1 MQLSLSPS
9 NPPVPPVAADLVPAG
24 TNPAGAADV
33 AFAAIGADAPF
44 EKFLPED
51 PPAFPRST
59 RPEGSDM
66 ENPAGVLAASFWMLA
81 MAPVS
86 PPVMPAAI
94 DPVLQTLPGSTVL
107 SPTGDIMLDRPESQP
122 PVLSQLETTAGVLP
136 PNDQPPATAG
146 QPPGDGQLSGLIVAA
161 GLPTDS
167 AVPGETDQRH
177 VSPAGLKDAPISEK
191 IAGFHP
197 SLAAAGAAAPAA
209 EIKEILSPNH
219 KTVAAPDTLLG
230 TDVAKSGPP
239 MPFTP
244 SNRPKTGET
253 ATPTMALL
261 PTGKPDF
268 TATLP
273 PEAAAL
279 PVGTLREM
287 MATVVSALDT
297 LEQRW
302 DAQPKRVDL
311 EFQVGGE
318 PVALRL
324 ELKEGTVH
332 ATFKTESVRMR
343 TALTREWQ
351 AVMPSATVGLLRLAE
366 PVFHA
371 VAGAVADTAL
381 GSTGQE
387 ALPQR
392 GQPAPE
398 SVPFRRVAT
407 PADPE
412 ISGTSPAA
420 ESRPPASVL
429 LNAIA

>member
-9 NPPVPPVAADLVPAG
+9 NPPAPPVTAG
-24 TNPAGAADV
+24 LIPAGAEPAGD
-33 AFAAIGADAPF
+33 ANPFFATIGADASF
-44 EKFLPED
+44 EEFLPENS
-51 PPAFPRST
+51 PPSPQGARQES
-59 RPEGSDM
+59 PEM
-66 ENPAGVLAASFWMLA
+66 KNAAGVLAASFWMPA

-86 PPVMPAAI
+86 PPVVPAEI
-94 DPVLQTLPGSTVL
+94 NPVPPTLPISTVQ
-107 SPTGDIMLDRPESQP
+107 SPSGDIILVDRSAPQL
-122 PVLSQLETTAGVLP
+122 PVLSQSETTVGVLP
-136 PNDQPPATAG
+136 PNGQPPATAG
-146 QPPGDGQLSGLIVAA
+146 KAPGDEQLQDLVAAA

-167 AVPGETDQRH
+167 AVSGESNQRRM
-177 VSPAGLKDAPISEK
+177 SPTGSKDTPLSEK
-191 IAGFHP
+191 IAGYRP
-197 SLAAAGAAAPAA
+197 TLAVADAATPAP
-209 EIKEILSPNH
+209 EIKEILNPNH
-219 KTVAAPDTLLG
+219 KAVGAADTRLG
-230 TDVAKSGPP
+230 TDVAKSDSP
-239 MPFTP
+239 MSFTP
-244 SNRPKTGET
+244 SNRPKAEA
-253 ATPTMALL
+253 ATPAMVLL
-261 PTGKPDF
+261 PTEKPDF
-268 TATLP
+268 TATLS
-273 PEAAAL
+273 PEAAM

-302 DAQPKRVDL
+302 DAQSKRVDL

-324 ELKEGTVH
+324 ELKEDTVH
-332 ATFKTESVRMR
+332 VTFKTETARMR

-371 VAGAVADTAL
+371 LAGAAADTAF

-392 GQPAPE
+392 GQPTPE
-398 SVPFRRVAT
+398 PVPFRRFAT

-412 ISGTSPAA
+412 ISESAPSA
-420 ESRPPASVL
+420 EVRPPLSAL